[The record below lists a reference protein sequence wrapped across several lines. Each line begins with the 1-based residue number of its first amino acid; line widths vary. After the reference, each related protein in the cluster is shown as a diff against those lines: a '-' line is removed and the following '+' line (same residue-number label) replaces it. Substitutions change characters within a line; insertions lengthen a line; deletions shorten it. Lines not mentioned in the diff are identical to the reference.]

1 MAASDGV
8 GPEGGPR
15 ISMLGRSGCHLCEEA
30 LEVIRRVAG
39 ELGVGYEV
47 RDLDESP
54 PAERDEYW
62 ERIPVTFVDGAPHDF
77 WRVSEKRL
85 RAALT
90 GS

>member
-1 MAASDGV
+1 
-8 GPEGGPR
+8 
-15 ISMLGRSGCHLCEEA
+15 MLGRSGCHLCEEA

-39 ELGVGYEV
+39 ELGVAYEV

-54 PAERDEYW
+54 PAEREEYW

-85 RAALT
+85 RAAL
-90 GS
+90 GAP

>member
-1 MAASDGV
+1 MGPTADGDV
-8 GPEGGPR
+8 R

-30 LEVIRRVAG
+30 LEVIRRVA
-39 ELGVGYEV
+39 EDLGTGYEV
-47 RDLDESP
+47 RDLDDCP
-54 PAERDEYW
+54 PEEREEYW

-90 GS
+90 GA